1 MPRGCH
7 TFPFEFKLPESALPC
22 SFESKYGT
30 VRYYIR
36 VTLDIPYASC
46 PQGVKYFT
54 IIGPHIDC
62 MDERL
67 LVSGRWGRLA
77 GCMARWMCGWMKG
90 WIVDVWLDERVDRG
104 WVDG

>member
-1 MPRGCH
+1 MTSRLQAQSVSCFLLTETSDESGNIPIMPRGCH

-67 LVSGRWGRLA
+67 LVSDTVV
-77 GCMARWMCGWMKG
+77 
-90 WIVDVWLDERVDRG
+90 IDEWLD
-104 WVDG
+104 